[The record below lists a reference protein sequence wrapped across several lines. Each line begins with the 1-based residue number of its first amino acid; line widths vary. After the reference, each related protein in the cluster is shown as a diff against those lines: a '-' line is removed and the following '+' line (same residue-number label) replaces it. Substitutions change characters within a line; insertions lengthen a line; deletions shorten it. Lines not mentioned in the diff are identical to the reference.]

1 MTSKPEV
8 AFDLGGAGPSI
19 SLNIARTLMHRT
31 SALVACLLATLL
43 VAGEAAAQ
51 APQFL
56 GSFRDWFLYS
66 YDEAGGKTCYIASKP
81 TTEAGNWNRR
91 GPAAVLVS
99 RLPIPGAGEQVSVQP
114 GYPFKAN
121 STAQLKIGN
130 QEWQLFT
137 QGEHAWANT
146 DDEDQAIVRAMQRGS
161 DMTVRGTSQLD
172 TYSLDTYSLLGFT
185 AAFEAMRDACP
196 D

>member
-1 MTSKPEV
+1 MQRSFAFV
-8 AFDLGGAGPSI
+8 A
-19 SLNIARTLMHRT
+19 
-31 SALVACLLATLL
+31 LLAGLL
-43 VAGEAAAQ
+43 GAAGETLAQ
-51 APQFL
+51 EPQFL
-56 GSFRDWFLYS
+56 GSFRDWYLYA

-81 TTEAGNWNRR
+81 TEEAGNWNRR

-99 RLPIPGAGEQVSVQP
+99 RLPITDAREQVSVQP
-114 GYPFKAN
+114 GYAFKAD
-121 STAQLKIGN
+121 STVELTIGD
-130 QEWQLFT
+130 EDWRLFT

-146 DDEDQAIVRAMQRGS
+146 SDEDEAIIRAMRAGS
-161 DMTVRGTSQLD
+161 DMTVRGTSRLD

>member
-1 MTSKPEV
+1 MQRSS
-8 AFDLGGAGPSI
+8 AF
-19 SLNIARTLMHRT
+19 
-31 SALVACLLATLL
+31 
-43 VAGEAAAQ
+43 VAGLVGILCLGTEAFAQ

-56 GSFRDWFLYS
+56 GNFRDWHLYA
-66 YDEAGGKTCYIASKP
+66 YDDSAGRTCYIASKP
-81 TTEAGNWNRR
+81 TEEAGNWNRR

-99 RLPIPGAGEQVSVQP
+99 RLPVTEANEQVSVQP
-114 GYPFKAN
+114 GYTFKSG
-121 STAQLKIGN
+121 STVEVKIGN
-130 QEWQLFT
+130 REWQLFT

-146 DDEDQAIVRAMQRGS
+146 DDEDQAIIRAMQAGV

-172 TYSLDTYSLLGFT
+172 TFSLDTYSLLGFT

>member
-1 MTSKPEV
+1 MQR
-8 AFDLGGAGPSI
+8 
-19 SLNIARTLMHRT
+19 SL
-31 SALVACLLATLL
+31 ALVAGL
-43 VAGEAAAQ
+43 VGMLGLGAEAIAQ

-56 GSFRDWFLYS
+56 GNFRDWHLYA
-66 YDEAGGKTCYIASKP
+66 YDDASGRICYIASKP
-81 TTEAGNWNRR
+81 TEEAGNWNRR

-99 RLPIPGAGEQVSVQP
+99 RLPVPDASEQVSVQP
-114 GYPFKAN
+114 GYTFKSG
-121 STAQLKIGN
+121 STVAVKIGN
-130 QEWQLFT
+130 REWQLFT

-146 DDEDQAIVRAMQRGS
+146 DDEDRAIIQAMQAGV

-196 D
+196 G

>member
-1 MTSKPEV
+1 MQRSF
-8 AFDLGGAGPSI
+8 AFI
-19 SLNIARTLMHRT
+19 
-31 SALVACLLATLL
+31 ACLLATVV
-43 VAGEAAAQ
+43 VAGAAHAQ

-56 GSFRDWFLYS
+56 GNFRDWFLYA

-81 TTEAGNWNRR
+81 TEESGNWSRR
-91 GPAAVLVS
+91 GAAAVLVS
-99 RLPIPGAGEQVSVQP
+99 RLPVPGAGEQVSVQP
-114 GYPFKAN
+114 GYAFKSN
-121 STAQLKIGN
+121 STVQLKIGN

-146 DDEDQAIVRAMQRGS
+146 DDEDQAIIRAMQRGS

-196 D
+196 N

>member
-1 MTSKPEV
+1 MQRTF
-8 AFDLGGAGPSI
+8 A
-19 SLNIARTLMHRT
+19 IA
-31 SALVACLLATLL
+31 ACLSAMLL
-43 VAGEAAAQ
+43 MAGEALAQ

-56 GSFRDWFLYS
+56 GNFRDWYLYA

-81 TTEAGNWNRR
+81 SEEAGNWNRR

-99 RLPIPGAGEQVSVQP
+99 RLPIPGSGAQVSVQP
-114 GYPFKAN
+114 GYNYKAN
-121 STAQLKIGN
+121 STVQLKVGN

-146 DDEDQAIVRAMQRGS
+146 DEEDAAIIRAMQRGS
-161 DMTVRGTSQLD
+161 NMTVRGTSQLD
-172 TYSLDTYSLLGFT
+172 TFSLDTYSLLGFT

-196 D
+196 N

>member
-1 MTSKPEV
+1 MQRSL
-8 AFDLGGAGPSI
+8 AF
-19 SLNIARTLMHRT
+19 
-31 SALVACLLATLL
+31 VACL
-43 VAGEAAAQ
+43 AGLIGASGDALAQ

-56 GSFRDWFLYS
+56 GNFRDWYLYA
-66 YDEAGGKTCYIASKP
+66 YDEAAGKTCYIASKP
-81 TTEAGNWNRR
+81 TAEAGNWRNR

-99 RLPIPGAGEQVSVQP
+99 RLPIPDTNEQVSVQP
-114 GYPFKAN
+114 GYPFKVG
-121 STAQLKIGN
+121 STVELKIGDD
-130 QEWQLFT
+130 EWQLFT

-146 DDEDQAIVRAMQRGS
+146 SDEDGAIIRAMQRGS

>member
-1 MTSKPEV
+1 MQ
-8 AFDLGGAGPSI
+8 
-19 SLNIARTLMHRT
+19 RT
-31 SALVACLLATLL
+31 SAFVAFVLAALLT
-43 VAGEAAAQ
+43 AGEASAQ

-56 GSFRDWFLYS
+56 GNFRDWFLYA

-81 TTEAGNWNRR
+81 TEEAGNWNRR

-114 GYPFKAN
+114 GYSYKTN
-121 STAQLKIGN
+121 STVQLKIGN
-130 QEWQLFT
+130 DEWQLFT
-137 QGEHAWANT
+137 QGQHAWANT
-146 DDEDQAIVRAMQRGS
+146 DDEDAAIIRAMQRGS

-172 TYSLDTYSLLGFT
+172 TFSLDTYSLLGFT

-196 D
+196 N